1 MSIFGN
7 VKIYAEE
14 WAETSVNALEQAD
27 KDILREVV
35 TTESEYGI
43 SACFFL
49 KKGGR
54 FYIPMDR
61 DSKVGIGEVLDM
73 DKIKVKTLERSGET
87 INRVCY

>member
-35 TTESEYGI
+35 TTESEYVI